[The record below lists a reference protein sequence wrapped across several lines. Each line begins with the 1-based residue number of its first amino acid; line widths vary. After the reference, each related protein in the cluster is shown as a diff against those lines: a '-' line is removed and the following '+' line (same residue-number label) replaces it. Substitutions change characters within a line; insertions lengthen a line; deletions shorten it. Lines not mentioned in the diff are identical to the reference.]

1 MRPSISMRR
10 RARAPA
16 AAEAAARRRPV
27 NRPVPALAGVAEPGV
42 YPRLTRG
49 GSLWLVAAA
58 LLVVPLHSV
67 RAQVIGEAVE
77 LERTGRHDRAAV
89 VYLAVL
95 RGEPTNLAALLGL
108 ERVLPP
114 LGRLPELL
122 PLVRRGPARGAPNRA
137 LRGVAV
143 GTRAPRGRPAR

>member
-1 MRPSISMRR
+1 MRPSI
-10 RARAPA
+10 RAVRGGRFVLA
-16 AAEAAARRRPV
+16 
-27 NRPVPALAGVAEPGV
+27 ALALCVL
-42 YPRLTRG
+42 LTR
-49 GSLWLVAAA
+49 
-58 LLVVPLHSV
+58 PV

-77 LERTGRHDRAAV
+77 LERTGRHDRAVV

-122 PLVRRGPARGAPNRA
+122 PLVRRALARDATNPAFRA
-137 LRGVAV
+137 REVRSLATLDEPGHA
-143 GTRAPRGRPAR
+143 GDAAPRGRRAAPGGGGPCRACAPARAGARPRAP